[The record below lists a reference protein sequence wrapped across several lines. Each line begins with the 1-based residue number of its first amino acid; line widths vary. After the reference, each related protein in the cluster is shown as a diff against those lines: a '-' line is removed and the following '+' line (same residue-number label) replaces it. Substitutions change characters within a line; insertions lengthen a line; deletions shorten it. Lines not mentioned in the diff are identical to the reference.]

1 MGRKIKVWLII
12 ATSLVLFGCIIFG
25 GVMSMFK
32 WDFTKLSTVQYETNS
47 YEISGSFD
55 NISINADTADITF
68 IPSNDEKCRVVCYE
82 EKNAKHSVAFTDN
95 ALAINVINEKKW
107 YEHIGINF
115 GTPKITIYLSQ
126 TEYASLFI
134 KASTGNVE
142 MPKDFKFEDIDITLS
157 TGNVKNCASA
167 SKDIKIKTSTGDIRV
182 ENAFAGAID
191 LSVSTGKVIVE
202 SVKIDGDI
210 NVSVSTGDARLTD
223 IACKSFT
230 STGSTGHISLK
241 NVIAKEKFSLKRSTG
256 DIKFENSDAETINIK
271 TDTGDVTGSL
281 LSEKIFIT
289 ETSTGNI
296 SVPKTT
302 TGGKCEVVTDTGDI
316 KFEISKK

>member
-1 MGRKIKVWLII
+1 MGRKTKAWLII
-12 ATSLVLFGCIIFG
+12 AISLVLLGCVIFS
-25 GVMSMFK
+25 GVITMFK
-32 WDFTKLSTVQYETNS
+32 WDFTKLSTVQYETNA
-47 YEISGSFD
+47 YEISESFD
-55 NISINADTADITF
+55 NISINTDTADIIF

-82 EKNAKHSVAFTDN
+82 EKNAKHSAVISDN
-95 ALAINVINEKKW
+95 ALTISMINEKKW
-107 YEHIGINF
+107 YEYIGINF
-115 GTPKITIYLSQ
+115 GTPKITIYLPQS
-126 TEYASLFI
+126 EYASLFM
-134 KASTGNVE
+134 KASTGDVE
-142 MPKDFKFEDIDITLS
+142 MPKDFKFEDINITLS
-157 TGNVKNCASA
+157 TGDVKNYASA
-167 SKDIKIKTSTGDIRV
+167 SRDIKIKTSTGDIRV
-182 ENAFAGAID
+182 ENVRAGAMD
-191 LSVSTGKVIVE
+191 FSVSTGKVIVE

-223 IACKSFT
+223 IACKSVI
-230 STGSTGHISLK
+230 STGNTGHISLK
-241 NVIAKEKFSLKRSTG
+241 NVIAKEKFSLERSTG

-271 TDTGDVTGSL
+271 TDTGDVTGTL